1 MKPVLLAITGA
12 SPQVLTE
19 TVYALQVQGKTLPK
33 VIHVITTAD
42 VKALLVKGL
51 FVDGEWAN
59 LISDYQLPAIEFDE
73 SHIHVISDT
82 QGKQLSDAKGEEDQS
97 IMADYIT
104 RKVAELTAD
113 PELAIHASIAGGR
126 KTMAFYLGYAM
137 SLFGREQDTLSH
149 VFVNEQFEFVPAFYY
164 PTPNDH
170 WIEGRSGQGKINAKE
185 AQVTLAEIPFVRM
198 RNHFDS
204 KLLSHLDDASFS
216 KTVALMNKAQDTLNI
231 TINIKERSFAVAGI
245 TIKLSP
251 KLLALY
257 LFILFQPNR
266 RIKLSTQFVK
276 DASHT
281 KHYLDYFWQMR
292 GDVRVYTTFGILD
305 EGDFVRQEFA
315 DLKPLSAKY
324 MQEVRTQ
331 LHTKLCEKLPNELVE
346 RIKIHSDGVKG
357 GSTYHI
363 ESNLTIHYDFLN
375 PSEFAPQAVV

>member
-19 TVYALQVQGKTLPK
+19 TVYALSVQGKTLPE

-42 VKALLVKGL
+42 AKALLVKGL

-59 LISDYQLPAIEFDE
+59 LVRDYQLPPIEFDE
-73 SHIHVISDT
+73 SHIHVISDAK
-82 QGKQLSDAKGEEDQS
+82 GNELVDAKGEDDQS

-104 RKVAELTAD
+104 RMVATLTSD
-113 PELAIHASIAGGR
+113 TEIAIHASIAGGR

-149 VFVNEQFEFVPAFYY
+149 VFVNERFEFVPTFFY
-164 PTPNDH
+164 PTPDDH
-170 WIEGRSGQGKINAKE
+170 WIEGRAGQGKINAKE

-231 TINIKERSFAVAGI
+231 TINLKERSLAVAGI

-257 LFILFQPNR
+257 LFMLFQPAR
-266 RIKLSTQFVK
+266 RVKLSTQFVK
-276 DASHT
+276 ETQHT
-281 KHYLDYFWQMR
+281 KHYLDYFYQMR

-305 EGDFVRQEFA
+305 EGDFIRREFA
-315 DLKPLSAKY
+315 DLKPLSAKF

-331 LHTKLCEKLPNELVE
+331 LHNKLAEKLPNELVE
-346 RIKIHSDGVKG
+346 KIKIHSDGVKG

-363 ESNLTIHYDFLN
+363 EPDINIHYDYLHT
-375 PSEFAPQAVV
+375 SEFAPAS